1 MKDFRSLGLSEKT
14 LATLE
19 RKGFETPTEIQ
30 LLAIPLLMEN
40 KVDIIAQAQTGTGK
54 TAVFALP
61 LMEKL
66 DPKSRDVQ
74 AIILAPTREL
84 VIQVCEE
91 IDSLRGDTRITT
103 AAIYGGQYIDIQFR
117 KLKAGV
123 NIVVGTP
130 GRLLDHLRRGT
141 LVLDRIRYFI
151 LDEADEMLNMGFIED
166 IETILKQ
173 TPKEKRVLLFS
184 ATMPGRIK
192 KLAENYMGEYTH
204 VRSEPQLT
212 TDLTEQ
218 IYFEVSRKSKLE
230 ALTRVLDI
238 ERDFYGIVF
247 CKTKAD
253 VSELTTQLMEKG
265 MKVDNLHGDISQP
278 LREKILGKFR
288 DRRINILVATDV
300 AARGIDVGDLTHV
313 INYSI
318 PQNPE
323 AYIHRIGRTGRAGKR
338 GTAITFVTPAELRK
352 MKFIQK
358 FTQADIT
365 RQKAPEKHENVDL
378 KKKRVES
385 DIDRMLSKKETEG
398 YRKWAKELLEESSS
412 EDLITA
418 LLKYSFGK
426 DLEDGAGNGGTGRG
440 ERGVTDWK
448 RDDRPSRDW
457 KRDDRP
463 SRDWKRDD
471 RPPWDRRRDD
481 RPPQDRRREDRPY
494 SERGERPDRSERE
507 PSEQHGMIKTTRLFI
522 AMGKKDNMNKGRVVE
537 LITRKAGTKSEKITD
552 VTVMDDFSF
561 ITVPSKEAKSI
572 LKFFRRTMKGQHPL
586 VMKAKDDQITP
597 HKKGGSRRFTKEK
610 GRYIR

>member
-19 RKGFETPTEIQ
+19 KKGFETPTEIQ
-30 LLAIPLLMEN
+30 VLAIPLLMEN

-117 KLKAGV
+117 KLKSGV

-130 GRLLDHLRRGT
+130 GRLLDHLRRRT
-141 LVLDRIRYFI
+141 LVLDRIKYFI

-184 ATMPGRIK
+184 ATMPERIK

-265 MKVDNLHGDISQP
+265 LKVDNLHGDISQP

-288 DRRINILVATDV
+288 DRRISILVATDV

-365 RQKAPEKHENVDL
+365 RQKAPEKHEIVDL

-385 DIDRMLSKKETEG
+385 DIDRMISKKETEG

-426 DLEDGAGNGGTGRG
+426 DLEDNGGNDGRG
-440 ERGVTDWK
+440 RAERGVTDWK
-448 RDDRPSRDW
+448 RDDRPPRTGRREERGATDRW
-457 KRDDRP
+457 RDDGP
-463 SRDWKRDD
+463 TSD
-471 RPPWDRRRDD
+471 R
-481 RPPQDRRREDRPY
+481 
-494 SERGERPDRSERE
+494 SERPDRSGRD
-507 PSEQHGMIKTTRLFI
+507 PPAQHGTIKTTRLFI
-522 AMGKKDNMNKGRVVE
+522 AMGKKDKMNKGRVVE
-537 LITRKAGTKSEKITD
+537 LITRKAGTKSELITD

-561 ITVPSKEAKSI
+561 ITVPAREAKSI

-586 VMKAKDDQITP
+586 VMKAKDDQDKP
-597 HKKGGSRRFTKEK
+597 QQERKGGSRRFTKEK
-610 GRYIR
+610 GRYVR